1 MKRRILS
8 LALTFVMAF
17 ALLTGMSTASDP
29 KPIYDEIIGSGKCGD
44 DLTWKLT
51 EDGTLTI
58 SGTGKMTSA
67 PWDAYRDKIKTLII
81 EDSVTNICNSA
92 FNACRY
98 LTTVTIPSSVVN
110 VGIGAF
116 SHCQGLTEIK
126 VASGNAAYKDING
139 VLYDI
144 EAKTLIEYPAG
155 RKGEADLIP
164 DTVTSIGERAF
175 GGCVYLTD
183 VTIPDSVTNIG
194 TYAFVDCHSLV
205 NTVIPDSVV
214 TIGTCAF
221 QRNDSLASITIPA
234 SVASIGE
241 GVFGLCCS
249 LTEIRV
255 DPDNAAY
262 CDIDGVLFSKDKTL
276 LLAYPVGRGDASY
289 TVPDGVTRI
298 GTYVF
303 SVTDMDMEKCVRS
316 ITIPDSVSQIDTGAF
331 YNCDLLTD
339 VYYGGA
345 PIQWKQISIGGYN
358 DPLNNSEIH
367 YAKADDEIRFI
378 CGENLTWTLTDD
390 GTLTISGTGE
400 MWNWGR
406 SSSTPWEKYK
416 NQIKT
421 TIIEDGVT
429 SIGEYAFACC
439 YYMTVITIPE
449 SVTSI
454 GAYAFIDCQS
464 LVNTVIPNSVATI
477 GAYAFA
483 RNYSLA
489 SVMIPASV
497 DNIVDNVFFW
507 CRSLTQIRVDPDN
520 TAYCDIDGVLFSK
533 DKTVLLAYPV
543 GRGDASYTVPDG
555 VTRIGTYVFSVTDMD
570 MEKCVRSITIPDS
583 VSQIDTGAFYNCD
596 LLTDVYYGGAPIQW
610 KRISIGG
617 NNDPLKNAEIHYA
630 KTDDEIPVTITASG
644 ECGKNLTW
652 ELSSDGV
659 LTISGYGEMTN
670 WESFEAVPWYAYRD
684 QIQKVVIKGAA
695 VQAEPANLQ
704 ARPMAR
710 GAILMSVPDA
720 DGVTS
725 IGSYAFYG
733 CANLKSV
740 IIPDSVTNIGY
751 NAFAQCKAL
760 EDVYYAGTQEQWM
773 QIEAVDGSDMISA
786 EVQIHYEST
795 GGNTPG
801 DADGN
806 GAVNTTDVILVRRYI
821 AGGYNVKIDEN
832 AADVD
837 GNGVINTT
845 DVILMRRFIAGGYGV
860 VLKPGKIA

>member
-345 PIQWKQISIGGYN
+345 PIQWK
-358 DPLNNSEIH
+358 
-367 YAKADDEIRFI
+367 
-378 CGENLTWTLTDD
+378 
-390 GTLTISGTGE
+390 
-400 MWNWGR
+400 
-406 SSSTPWEKYK
+406 
-416 NQIKT
+416 
-421 TIIEDGVT
+421 
-429 SIGEYAFACC
+429 
-439 YYMTVITIPE
+439 
-449 SVTSI
+449 
-454 GAYAFIDCQS
+454 
-464 LVNTVIPNSVATI
+464 
-477 GAYAFA
+477 
-483 RNYSLA
+483 
-489 SVMIPASV
+489 
-497 DNIVDNVFFW
+497 
-507 CRSLTQIRVDPDN
+507 
-520 TAYCDIDGVLFSK
+520 
-533 DKTVLLAYPV
+533 
-543 GRGDASYTVPDG
+543 
-555 VTRIGTYVFSVTDMD
+555 
-570 MEKCVRSITIPDS
+570 
-583 VSQIDTGAFYNCD
+583 
-596 LLTDVYYGGAPIQW
+596 
-610 KRISIGG
+610 RISIGG